1 MQNLNYVN
9 AFYCKAYKTT
19 GKSDLYLGMIIQ
31 EFTLSLGELICSLLE
46 RQGREKKK
54 LFQGWYMKERE
65 RANGK
70 SKRVKGSCNVS
81 HPPQAVT
88 MVRNI
93 KCWDLSNLYS
103 LIITV

>member
-1 MQNLNYVN
+1 
-9 AFYCKAYKTT
+9 
-19 GKSDLYLGMIIQ
+19 
-31 EFTLSLGELICSLLE
+31 
-46 RQGREKKK
+46 
-54 LFQGWYMKERE
+54 MKEGKRE

-88 MVRNI
+88 MVRHI